1 MRVGS
6 GEGGSPVSYLI
17 QFQPTQTLE
26 MRLCIEMI
34 PKSIKIKGVK
44 GAKGS
49 AVLRAFYLD
58 RVQRR
63 QRRGWI
69 FRDNRAL
76 RSVVQRTLWFLSRM
90 WILVPQCK
98 EGGTE
103 HQGEML
109 PRN

>member
-1 MRVGS
+1 
-6 GEGGSPVSYLI
+6 
-17 QFQPTQTLE
+17 

-63 QRRGWI
+63 QRRGLDI
-69 FRDNRAL
+69 
-76 RSVVQRTLWFLSRM
+76 
-90 WILVPQCK
+90 
-98 EGGTE
+98 
-103 HQGEML
+103 QG
-109 PRN
+109 